1 MSNKRF
7 LKAHAEREVSI
18 SEFLEIAAAIVG
30 KPEQEKD
37 AILEKYAEKIEKNNP
52 LRERPLKFKTND

>member
-7 LKAHAEREVSI
+7 LKAYSEREVSD

-30 KPEQEKD
+30 KPEREKD
-37 AILEKYAEKIEKNNP
+37 KILEMYAERIEKNNP
-52 LRERPLKFKTND
+52 LREHPLKLK

>member
-7 LKAHAEREVSI
+7 LKAHAEREVSD

-30 KPEQEKD
+30 KPEKEKD
-37 AILEKYAEKIEKNNP
+37 AILEMYAERIEKNNP
-52 LRERPLKFKTND
+52 PREHQMKYK